1 MCVGPWAWLPSAPHM
16 CLLEE
21 LAPANLSSAETSQ
34 GPSWFAC
41 SQAVFKAL
49 VRITSHPCS
58 ALPLASPFTLDGVS
72 TTFPST
78 AHKALSA
85 VCTPPFPCL
94 LSSLAFP
101 PW

>member
-49 VRITSHPCS
+49 VRSRLIPAQHF
-58 ALPLASPFTLDGVS
+58 LWL
-72 TTFPST
+72 
-78 AHKALSA
+78 
-85 VCTPPFPCL
+85 L
-94 LSSLAFP
+94 LSPWTESQPHSLP
-101 PW
+101 RPTRP